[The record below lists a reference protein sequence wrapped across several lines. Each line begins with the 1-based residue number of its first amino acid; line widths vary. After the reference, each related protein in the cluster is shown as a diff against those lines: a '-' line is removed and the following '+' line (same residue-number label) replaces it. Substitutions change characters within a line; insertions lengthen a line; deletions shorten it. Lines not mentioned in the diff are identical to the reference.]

1 MTVHHVIEGP
11 ADAPVVL
18 LSNSLGTDLSMWD
31 PQLPALEGFR
41 VVRYDQRGHG
51 GTPPQPGPYDLDQLG
66 ADVLE
71 LMDELGIGRAHWAGV
86 SLGGMTGMWL
96 AEHHP
101 ERVDRLALLCTSAQ
115 LGTPRDWRDR
125 AATVREQGTSALVE
139 ATLGRWFTPEF
150 AGREDV
156 AEKYGRMMSAVDD
169 EGYAGCCEAIAA
181 MDLLPRLP
189 EITARTLVV
198 AGADDPATPPAHA
211 EQIASAVDGARLEVL
226 PEAAHLANVQQA
238 DEVNRLLREHFAA

>member
-11 ADAPVVL
+11 DDAPVVV
-18 LSNSLGTDLSMWD
+18 LSNSLGNDLTMWD
-31 PQLPALEGFR
+31 EQLPALEGFR

-51 GTPPQPGPYDLDQLG
+51 RTPPQPGPYGLDELG

-71 LMDELGIGRAHWAGV
+71 LLDELGVHRAHFAGV

-96 AEHHP
+96 AQNHP
-101 ERVDRLALLCTSAQ
+101 ERIGGLALLCTSAQ
-115 LGTPRDWRDR
+115 LGGEHWNDR
-125 AATVREQGTSALVE
+125 AATVREQGTASLVDNS
-139 ATLGRWFTPEF
+139 LGRWFTPEF
-150 AGREDV
+150 ARRTDV
-156 AEKYGRMMSAVDD
+156 AEKYRRMLSETSD

-198 AGADDPATPPAHA
+198 AGKDDPATPPAHA
-211 EQIASAVDGARLEVL
+211 EQIASTVDGAHLEVVDD
-226 PEAAHLANVQQA
+226 AAHLANVQQA